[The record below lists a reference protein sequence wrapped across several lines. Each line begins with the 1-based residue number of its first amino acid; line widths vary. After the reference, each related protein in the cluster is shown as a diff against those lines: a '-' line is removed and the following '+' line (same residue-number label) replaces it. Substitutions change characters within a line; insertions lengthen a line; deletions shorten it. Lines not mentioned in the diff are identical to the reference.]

1 MQTAVKC
8 SRHLQNTPPARP
20 PTLVGQPHWLHS
32 RAGCSYAALHMT
44 THWYTRGKR
53 GVVESS
59 PAAIVLPSHT
69 HVSYLQANEGIEF
82 KEGTKFNLCERN
94 ICTGQFDENSAC
106 EQECSPCSMY
116 SGIHHTA
123 LHCIERLTKQDLPT
137 PYPCYDPS
145 ASQYIRNVH
154 LLLLKELFS
163 KVFQRPQKTMPAL
176 RPTIRNVDD
185 HHRAAELA
193 RYVSILAQRVP

>member
-1 MQTAVKC
+1 MEGGNGFRILPSVVHGAQNLNLVFWFDRYDFLHLTKKVFVCLRWNRQFRNSQAQLGMQTAVKC

-137 PYPCYDPS
+137 PSPM
-145 ASQYIRNVH
+145 
-154 LLLLKELFS
+154 L
-163 KVFQRPQKTMPAL
+163 
-176 RPTIRNVDD
+176 
-185 HHRAAELA
+185 
-193 RYVSILAQRVP
+193 